1 MIHKIIERGIGY
13 TIFAAVFAVGEA
25 ALAPRYFRNL
35 ALLFLHWEEF
45 SQEMYPLPTIPS
57 AWNAL
62 FLAWALAL
70 LVVMVAISNVGTKK
84 RRGQN

>member
-45 SQEMYPLPTIPS
+45 SQGMYPLPTIPS

-62 FLAWALAL
+62 FLAWAFVLLTIMAAL
-70 LVVMVAISNVGTKK
+70 SNMESKK
-84 RRGQN
+84 NK